1 MNRIKVNHYT
11 DLLMYKIEQV
21 IKSLKYDLNQYINN
35 LNIGLTAEQLF
46 VLQKNYQK
54 TNLT

>member
-21 IKSLKYDLNQYINN
+21 IKSLKYDLNQNIYQIEYLLNHFYI
-35 LNIGLTAEQLF
+35 L
-46 VLQKNYQK
+46 
-54 TNLT
+54 